1 MSENSQF
8 EEKLQ
13 CIFADVGAQVGDML
27 RCLIQAE
34 VASHIAR
41 VQQLQSVLNGAV
53 CDTVSTD
60 GKPVDALPPA

>member
-1 MSENSQF
+1 LTIQTL

-13 CIFADVGAQVGDML
+13 CIFADVGSQVGEL
-27 RCLIQAE
+27 VRCLIQAE
-34 VASHIAR
+34 VASHMDRI
-41 VQQLQSVLNGAV
+41 QQLQSVLDGAL